1 MIEYCY
7 PDFEELSFLCG
18 SERSTCCAELHSIG
32 HVLVGRLEKKKEGKH
47 LVSLPGHLEKIRACP
62 RS

>member
-32 HVLVGRLEKKKEGKH
+32 HVLVGRLEKKRKGNTWSH
-47 LVSLPGHLEKIRACP
+47 CLDIWR
-62 RS
+62 R